1 MQFGP
6 MCKLATT
13 PGKTSEMLKILKH
26 MGVTAYGPRQRGNL
40 QNPLPLFLTFSA
52 EEKWW
57 TKYASSEVPASNK
70 PWAAVRRSQDKCKR
84 YHMFWHWH
92 GLDKC
97 LLCTGKLLQL
107 KSDDSMIND
116 QLTFAT
122 KGEKCTGITDSIN
135 VTNAMRRLVRTPSE
149 MLDYLNK

>member
-6 MCKLATT
+6 MCELATT

-97 LLCTGKLLQL
+97 LLCTGNMANK
-107 KSDDSMIND
+107 
-116 QLTFAT
+116 
-122 KGEKCTGITDSIN
+122 
-135 VTNAMRRLVRTPSE
+135 NAETISWRFLPSKPAKYILR
-149 MLDYLNK
+149 MQTAGSRHQVPTQCFPTVSLYHMYCQV